1 MGRESAEVIV
11 WLPSLYG
18 SIILPLEGKL
28 IGRTDRT
35 EAIGGKKFKYAFGN
49 YKQTF
54 MRLRLHNRLKIL
66 KQSINWIYVRS
77 NITLTYFIAF

>member
-28 IGRTDRT
+28 IGRTEQRPSG
-35 EAIGGKKFKYAFGN
+35 EKN
-49 YKQTF
+49 
-54 MRLRLHNRLKIL
+54 
-66 KQSINWIYVRS
+66 S
-77 NITLTYFIAF
+77 NMPLEITSKHL